1 MEPNTRYN
9 VGAGIFKRDGWT
21 NLDLASDHYA
31 PQQSDF
37 VEYDLT
43 SGEPLPIADA
53 SATIIY
59 CSHVIEHVPDADV
72 ERLLAESYRALMP
85 GGVLRLVTPDI
96 DLAFAAYLNND
107 IEFFRAYYPTQHIDH
122 PQQIGLNIMPS
133 EATAAQLFIHAVAS
147 QLSTMDRD
155 PCGKVT
161 DEVLAESLQERGTA
175 ETIDMMCRITKPGR
189 PENHRNWFS
198 DAKLAGMM
206 SRVGFATVYR
216 SGWMQSRHPEMRDYK
231 AFDPHPTI
239 SLFMEAIR

>member
-21 NLDLASDHYA
+21 NLDLASEHYA

-43 SGEPLPIADA
+43 SGKPLPIANA

-72 ERLLAESYRALMP
+72 ERLLAESHRALMT

-96 DLAFAAYLNND
+96 DLAYNAYVNGD
-107 IEFFRAYYPTQHIDH
+107 VVFFRAFYPDQPIDH
-122 PQQIGLNIMPS
+122 PQQLCLNYLPS

-155 PCGKVT
+155 ECGKVT
-161 DEVLAESLQERGTA
+161 DEVLAESLQTRGAA
-175 ETIDMMCRITKPGR
+175 ETIDMMCRMTKPGR

-198 DAKLAGMM
+198 DAKLAHMLT
-206 SRVGFATVYR
+206 RAGFETRYR
-216 SGWMQSRHPEMRDYK
+216 SGWLQSRHPEMRAYRV
-231 AFDPHPTI
+231 FDPHPTI